1 MNETT
6 NIYFKVT
13 LSKILLFK
21 IRNILG
27 FILAFNIEFFVLEL
41 FKKSFILN
49 KDFYSGDI

>member
-6 NIYFKVT
+6 NNYFKLT

-27 FILAFNIEFFVLEL
+27 FILAFNIEFFVSEL
-41 FKKSFILN
+41 LKNFSLN
-49 KDFYSGDI
+49 KDFYSADI